1 MELQGKAIKLRE
13 TISSLWDRL
22 DIAQEERDSFNK
34 DTTGYTT
41 TTIAKVSTK
50 IIFVQ
55 MPYLSL

>member
-1 MELQGKAIKLRE
+1 MELQEKAIKLRE

-50 IIFVQ
+50 LIFVQ